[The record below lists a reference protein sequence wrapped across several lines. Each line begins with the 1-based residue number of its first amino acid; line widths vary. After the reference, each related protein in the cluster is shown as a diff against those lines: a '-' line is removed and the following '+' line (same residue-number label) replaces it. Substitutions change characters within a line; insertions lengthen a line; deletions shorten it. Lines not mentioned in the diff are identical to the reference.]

1 VLIAK
6 VEILQRFHALHE
18 LFLKLV
24 NHPSKSLLKMHHH
37 GNCQSDHG
45 EAFFFEYKLK
55 QFGDILDGEVVDE
68 EANKPLE
75 DPHLVRYAYPLDL

>member
-1 VLIAK
+1 
-6 VEILQRFHALHE
+6 
-18 LFLKLV
+18 
-24 NHPSKSLLKMHHH
+24 MHHH
-37 GNCQSDHG
+37 SNCQSDHG
-45 EAFFFEYKLK
+45 EAFFFENKLK